1 MAEKLTLETFVRA
14 YVDYRDERNRRSD
27 ENITYFFP
35 STFWTKVKNAYSKSG
50 KRYSEYSSPEEDRE
64 LLESQIKE
72 HAYSKSVRDV
82 ILLIKGLDGQ
92 ELQEAMHILDF
103 VNGIY
108 SDENRNKNIE
118 IFINKVTQFK
128 DQDVAYQAIKYIDRN
143 TISKCDLQTRKY
155 IAYLLA
161 NSKSATLEDIYNIIQ
176 FCETPDELR
185 QVFNAICTMADKKL
199 TTELQSEIPDSSEIQ
214 RIVWY
219 PTNAMS
225 MYHQRQGLSKT
236 LQAYLND
243 MPNHEYEKLN
253 IEFRKYYEMTRDKYD
268 TKKIL
273 MAQDPKYVQQFD
285 ESVITQITNV
295 SKQNEELRRDNQRL
309 VSSEKYAT
317 SELEKLQAEIKTLT
331 EKLEAERT
339 KRESAEK
346 GKRLLKSQLNVLIA
360 AAQNVRGGLG
370 ARGIKELQ
378 SAIEQITPREI

>member
-14 YVDYRDERNRRSD
+14 YVDYVRDERDRRRD
-27 ENITYFFP
+27 ENITYLFP
-35 STFWTKVKNAYSKSG
+35 DSFWTKVKSAYNKPES
-50 KRYSEYSSPEEDRE
+50 RYAAEDRE
-64 LLESQIKE
+64 WLESQIKGQ
-72 HAYSKSVRDV
+72 AYSKSVRDV
-82 ILLIKGLDGQ
+82 ILLIKGLDGY
-92 ELQEAMHILDF
+92 ELQEAMRILDF

-128 DQDVAYQAIKYIDRN
+128 DQDVAYQAIKYIDRG

-161 NSKSATLEDIYNIIQ
+161 NSKSAVLEDIYNIIQ

-199 TTELQSEIPDSSEIQ
+199 TAELQREIPDSSEIQ

-219 PTNAMS
+219 PKNAAET

-243 MPNHEYEKLN
+243 MPHHEYEKLN
-253 IEFRKYYEMTRDKYD
+253 IEFRKYYEMTCDKYD

-295 SKQNEELRRDNQRL
+295 SKQNEELRQANQRL

-346 GKRLLKSQLNVLIA
+346 GKRLLKSQLNALVM
-360 AAQNVRGGLG
+360 AAQQVRGGLG
-370 ARGIKELQ
+370 ARGMTELRD
-378 SAIEQITPREI
+378 AIDKITTREI